1 VTRYPLYTKEVN
13 SFIPASNSMATWGTT
28 WATVNVTEP
37 PEFYAYMNVPYLSD
51 LSEQFVI

>member
-1 VTRYPLYTKEVN
+1 MTRYPLYTKEVN